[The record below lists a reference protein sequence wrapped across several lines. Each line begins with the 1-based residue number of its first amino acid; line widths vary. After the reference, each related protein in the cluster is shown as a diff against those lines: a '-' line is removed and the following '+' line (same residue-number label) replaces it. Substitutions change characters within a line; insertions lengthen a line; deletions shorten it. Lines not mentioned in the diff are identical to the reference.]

1 MYKIANDV
9 FSKNHR
15 FCDTL
20 QEPRQTGLFCVQSV
34 AKPIAEKKLRKRS
47 FCIRCATYSRSVYF
61 QPFPFMPDLTAPDY
75 IAWLQSLKEQIRTAR
90 LKASLAVNR
99 ELVLLYW
106 CIGREILERQK
117 IQGWGSKVI
126 DQLARDLRTE
136 FPDMKGLSRT
146 NLMYMRAFAEAWPDE
161 AFVHQLG
168 GQIPWR
174 HNCLIVEQVKD
185 RTTREWYI
193 RKTVENG
200 WSRSVLEL
208 QIETQA
214 HLRVGTAQTNFD
226 RALPAAQ
233 SDLARDIIKDPYT
246 FDFLGITDAT
256 NERAIE
262 KGLVTRLRDFLVEL
276 GVGFAFLGNQYR
288 LEVEGDEFFIDL
300 LFYHTKL
307 HCYVVIELKNTA
319 FKPEYV
325 GKLNFYLAAV
335 DDLVRDKKMD
345 APTIGLIL
353 CKSKKGTV
361 VEYALRDMATPMGV
375 STYRTALPDA
385 VAASLP
391 SIETLEAEMASLT
404 DDLISN
410 PEDQ

>member
-1 MYKIANDV
+1 
-9 FSKNHR
+9 
-15 FCDTL
+15 
-20 QEPRQTGLFCVQSV
+20 
-34 AKPIAEKKLRKRS
+34 
-47 FCIRCATYSRSVYF
+47 
-61 QPFPFMPDLTAPDY
+61 MPDLTAPDY